1 MSLDNNAIVELI
13 DQFDKESKA
22 IKEEALKMTWFMRGG
37 VSYEEIMM
45 LGFDEREI
53 INKIIKSNLESTK
66 ESGLPF
72 F

>member
-1 MSLDNNAIVELI
+1 
-13 DQFDKESKA
+13 
-22 IKEEALKMTWFMRGG
+22 MTWYMRGG
-37 VSYEEIMM
+37 VSYEEIML

>member
-45 LGFDEREI
+45 LGFDERDI

>member
-22 IKEEALKMTWFMRGG
+22 IKEEALKMTWYMRGG
-37 VSYEEIMM
+37 VSYEEIML

>member
-1 MSLDNNAIVELI
+1 LSLDNNAIVELI

-37 VSYEEIMM
+37 VSYEEIML
-45 LGFDEREI
+45 LGFDEREL

>member
-13 DQFDKESKA
+13 YQFDKESKA

>member
-53 INKIIKSNLESTK
+53 NNKIIKSNLESTK

>member
-13 DQFDKESKA
+13 EQFDKESKA

-37 VSYEEIMM
+37 VSYEEIML
-45 LGFDEREI
+45 LGFDEREL

>member
-37 VSYEEIMM
+37 VSYEEIML
-45 LGFDEREI
+45 LGFDEREL

>member
-1 MSLDNNAIVELI
+1 MSLDNNAIVELV
-13 DQFDKESKA
+13 DQFDRESKA

-37 VSYEEIMM
+37 VSYEEVML
-45 LGFDEREI
+45 LGFEEREL